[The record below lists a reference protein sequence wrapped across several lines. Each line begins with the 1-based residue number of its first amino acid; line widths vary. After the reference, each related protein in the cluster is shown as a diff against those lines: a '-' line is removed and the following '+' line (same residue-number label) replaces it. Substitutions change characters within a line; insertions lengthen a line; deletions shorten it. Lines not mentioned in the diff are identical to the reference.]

1 MLKSIKDWFRALIL
15 ALITVMVI
23 KAFFFEVFTIPSSS
37 MEKTLLPG
45 DLIYVNK
52 LAYGART
59 PITLLTFPLSHQHL
73 PLYNEFKSYLDFIQL
88 PYYRFFSDTI
98 QRNDVVVF
106 NYPFDTEHPVDH
118 RAYYIKRCIGLPGDT
133 LRIENKK
140 VFINNQE
147 IELPHHAQFNYKVI
161 TSKPITNDTLLN
173 YAITEGGLDGL
184 ENHWELTM
192 TDSAY
197 YQLKSA
203 DFIQSIK
210 KIEVEPNAYA
220 DYIFP
225 YHSTYLWNID
235 YYGALVI
242 PKQGDIV
249 QLDSNNIH
257 LYQRIIE
264 VYEGNKF
271 QQTENGFLINGELTK
286 TYQFKMNY
294 YFMMGDNRHNSA
306 DSRFW
311 GFLPENHVVGK
322 AKTILFSRDKSTNRW
337 DRMFKKI
344 N

>member
-1 MLKSIKDWFRALIL
+1 MLKSIKDWFRALVL
-15 ALITVMVI
+15 ALITVMVV
-23 KAFFFEVFTIPSSS
+23 KAFLFEVFTIPSSS

-45 DLIYVNK
+45 DLIFVNK
-52 LAYGART
+52 LAYGARM
-59 PITLLTFPLSHQHL
+59 PITLLTIPLSHQKIPFFNH
-73 PLYNEFKSYLDFIQL
+73 YKSYFDIIKL
-88 PYYRFFSDTI
+88 PYYRFFTDII
-98 QRNDVVVF
+98 QRNDIVVF

-133 LRIENKK
+133 LKIENKK
-140 VFINNQE
+140 VYINNQE
-147 IELPHHAQFNYKVI
+147 IELPTYAQFNYKVV
-161 TSKPITNDTLLN
+161 TSVPITNDTLLN
-173 YAITEGGLDGL
+173 YEITEGGLDGL

-197 YQLKSA
+197 FQLKSA

-210 KIEVEPNAYA
+210 KIEVEPNSYA

-225 YHSTYLWNID
+225 YHPTYLWNID
-235 YYGALVI
+235 YYGSVVI
-242 PKQGDIV
+242 PKKGETV

-264 VYEGNKF
+264 VYEENTF
-271 QQTENGFLINGELTK
+271 EQTNSGFLINGELTK
-286 TYQFKMNY
+286 TYQFKMDY

-322 AKTILFSRDKSTNRW
+322 AQTILFSRDKSANRW
-337 DRMFKKI
+337 SRLLKKI

>member
-1 MLKSIKDWFRALIL
+1 MKTIKDWIRALLL

-52 LAYGART
+52 LSYGARS
-59 PITLLTFPLSHQHL
+59 PITLLSVPLTHQFL
-73 PLYNEFKSYLDFIQL
+73 PMLEGVKSYLEFIQL
-88 PYYRFFSDTI
+88 PYYRFFTDSVK
-98 QRNDVVVF
+98 RNDVVVF

-118 RAYYIKRCIGLPGDT
+118 RAYYIKRCIGLPGDI
-133 LRIENKK
+133 LKIDNKK
-140 VFINNQE
+140 VFINNIE
-147 IELPHHAQFNYKVI
+147 IALPQQAQFNYKVI
-161 TSKPITNDTLLN
+161 TTQPITNDTLLN
-173 YAITEGGLDGL
+173 YQITEGGLDGL

-197 YQLKSA
+197 YQLKTK
-203 DFIQSIK
+203 DFVHSIK

-225 YHSTYLWNID
+225 YHPSYLWNID
-235 YYGALVI
+235 YFGEVVI
-242 PKQGDIV
+242 PKKGQLV
-249 QLDSNNIH
+249 QLDKNNIH

-264 VYEGNKF
+264 VYEENTF
-271 QQTENGFLINGELTK
+271 QETESGFLINGELSNS
-286 TYQFKMNY
+286 YQFKMDY

-322 AKTILFSRDKSTNRW
+322 AQTILFSRDKSKTRWNRL
-337 DRMFKKI
+337 FKKI
-344 N
+344 F